1 MQTKKILIYTVILY
15 FAFNFLVQGDFTNK
29 NNEYIIGYVVGRII
43 FALIIATAIE
53 FVASRVRKATK
64 STKVK

>member
-1 MQTKKILIYTVILY
+1 MQPKKILIYTVILY
-15 FAFNFLVQGDFTNK
+15 FVFNLLVQGDFTNR

-53 FVASRVRKATK
+53 FVVSRVRKAK
-64 STKVK
+64 KN